1 MSEFVGII
9 LSAGRGK
16 RMGSDVP
23 KQYMELQGKPI
34 LYYSIEAFEK
44 SAVDSIIIVAGPA
57 DINYVRTD
65 IVERFGFKKVQSV
78 IEGGNERYDSVYNGL
93 REAVKLGADYVMI
106 HDGARPFVDNDTLS
120 RCMANVKSTRACIA
134 GMPVKDT
141 IKVVN
146 KDDVIIDT
154 PDRATLWMAQT
165 PQCFETKLAH
175 DSYKKM
181 IESGKTE
188 GVTDDAMVVEA
199 FGGVAS
205 TMIEASYNNIKV
217 TTPIDIIVGE
227 QLL

>member
-9 LSAGRGK
+9 LSAGRGR

-34 LYYSIEAFEK
+34 LYYSIEAF
-44 SAVDSIIIVAGPA
+44 SQSSVDSIIIVAGSS
-57 DINYVRTD
+57 DINYVTD
-65 IVERFGFKKVQSV
+65 HIVKPFGFTKVKSV
-78 IEGGNERYDSVYNGL
+78 IEGGEERYDSVYNGL
-93 REAVKLGADYVMI
+93 REAMKLGAKYVMI

-141 IKVVN
+141 IKVVDN
-146 KDDVIIDT
+146 DDVIIDT
-154 PDRATLWMAQT
+154 PNRATLWMAQT
-165 PQCFETKLAH
+165 PQCFETKLAY

-181 IESGKTE
+181 IESGETN
-188 GVTDDAMVVEA
+188 GITDDAMVVEA
-199 FGGVAS
+199 FGGVSS

-217 TTPIDIIVGE
+217 TTPIDIVVGE